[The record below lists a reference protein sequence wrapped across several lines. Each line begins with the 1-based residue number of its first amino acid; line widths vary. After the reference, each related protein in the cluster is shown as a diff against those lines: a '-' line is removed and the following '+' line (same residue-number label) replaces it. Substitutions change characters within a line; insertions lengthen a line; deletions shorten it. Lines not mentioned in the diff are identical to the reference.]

1 MKNTMKDQP
10 ITTLLKIFDLQK
22 SMEEKSLVVVEQPQN
37 VQNESVLIVE
47 QFLNDNYRLRRNVLS
62 GKVEFQSRAELSA
75 EYRPLTQEALN
86 SIIIRALREGLD
98 EECNPKADITMYV
111 NSEEVRL
118 YNPVLAFL
126 NDLPQWDGQNHVARL
141 FSRIPGISSEQ
152 LAYLS
157 IWLRS
162 AVAHWLQLDTMHGN
176 EVVPVLIGAQGCG
189 KTTFLRRLLPQHL
202 RQYYLDHLNLSN
214 KFDKEMALTNNLL
227 VNLDELEAIRPSQHA
242 ALKQTLSKNKVNGRP
257 IFGRAQDDRPR
268 YASFVSTTNNPH
280 PLTDATGSRR
290 YICMTIPKGQFID
303 NTGDIDYEQL
313 YAQVLHEIQ
322 VLETPYWFN
331 NEEVARIQQ
340 LNLAYM
346 QQKDIAEM
354 VNACFRKPKEG
365 EKVKSL
371 STTEMLEMIREEYPN
386 VAITTKAKV
395 ELGRALVSLNYEQR
409 EHSHV
414 AYYKAVPLRAA

>member
-1 MKNTMKDQP
+1 
-10 ITTLLKIFDLQK
+10 
-22 SMEEKSLVVVEQPQN
+22 MEQNSLVVVEQPQN
-37 VQNESVLIVE
+37 VQTESVLIIE

-62 GKVEFQSRAELSA
+62 GKVEFKSRAELSA

-98 EECNPKADITMYV
+98 EDCNPKADITMYV

-118 YNPVLAFL
+118 YNPVLDFL
-126 NDLPQWDGQNHVARL
+126 NDLPGWDGQNHVARL

-189 KTTFLRRLLPQHL
+189 KTTFLRRLLPRQL
-202 RQYYLDHLNLSN
+202 REYYLDHLNLSN

-290 YICMTIPKGQFID
+290 YICLTIPKGQFID
-303 NTGDIDYEQL
+303 NVGDIDYEQL
-313 YAQVLHEIQ
+313 YAQVLYEIRQ
-322 VLETPYWFN
+322 LEAPYWFN

-340 LNLAYM
+340 QNLDYM

-354 VNACFRKPKEG
+354 VKACFRKPLEG

-371 STTEMLEMIREEYPN
+371 STTEMLELIRNEYPN
-386 VAITTKAKV
+386 VTITTKAKV
-395 ELGRALVSLNYEQR
+395 ELGRALVSLNYEQKS
-409 EHSHV
+409 HSNV
-414 AYYKAVPLRAA
+414 AYYKAVPLHAA